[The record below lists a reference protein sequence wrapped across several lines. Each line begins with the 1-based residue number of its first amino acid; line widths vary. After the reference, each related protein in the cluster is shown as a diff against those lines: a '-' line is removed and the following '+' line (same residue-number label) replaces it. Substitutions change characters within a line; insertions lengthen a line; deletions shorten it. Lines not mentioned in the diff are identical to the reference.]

1 MAARFT
7 NKNNIPLPL
16 AVWLTYHEYD
26 FRGGKNRISATSLLK
41 STRQFILSAR
51 VPLSERVNDISDF
64 ISSKMGSAFHDSI
77 ERAWEN
83 NYQAGLADLG
93 YSQKQIDRVRINPTE
108 PEAGTI
114 PIHLERRGERKIGDW
129 TVSGKFDMSIEG
141 ELSDTKSTSVYAY
154 LLGSKDQDYIK
165 QGSIYRWIHPD
176 ILTGDQIHIQYIFT
190 DWQKAMARQQPDRY
204 PQSKL
209 LNYSLPLMPLDE
221 TEDFIKNKVKEI
233 QYYFDKPEE
242 ELPFCTDKELWRS
255 EAQYK
260 YFSNPEKTDGKAT
273 KNFDNLAEA
282 NAHLAEKGKG
292 VVLTFPGQVRACAFC
307 PGFQKCT
314 QKDGLNHA

>member
-1 MAARFT
+1 MGARRFT
-7 NKNNIPLPL
+7 NNQNIPLPL

-41 STRQFILSAR
+41 STRQFILSSR
-51 VPLSERVNDISDF
+51 VPLSERVNDIADF

-83 NYQAGLADLG
+83 GYKEGLDALG

-114 PIHLERRGERKIGDW
+114 PVHLELRGERKIGDW

-141 ELSDTKSTSVYAY
+141 ELYDTKSTSVYAY
-154 LLGSKDQDYIK
+154 ILGSKDQDYIK

-176 ILTGDQIHIQYIFT
+176 ILTGDHIHIQHIFT
-190 DWQKAMARQQPDRY
+190 DYSKAMARQRSDY
-204 PQSKL
+204 PPSKL
-209 LNYSLPLMPLDE
+209 MNYTLPLMSLDE
-221 TEDFIKNKVKEI
+221 TEEFVGNKIKEI
-233 QYYFDKPEE
+233 EHYFDKPEE

-255 EAQYK
+255 EASFK
-260 YFSNPEKTDGKAT
+260 YYANPEKMGKAT
-273 KNFDNLAEA
+273 KVFDTLAEA

-292 VVLTFPGQVRACAFC
+292 VVLTFPGQVRACAYC
-307 PGFQKCT
+307 PGFVKCT